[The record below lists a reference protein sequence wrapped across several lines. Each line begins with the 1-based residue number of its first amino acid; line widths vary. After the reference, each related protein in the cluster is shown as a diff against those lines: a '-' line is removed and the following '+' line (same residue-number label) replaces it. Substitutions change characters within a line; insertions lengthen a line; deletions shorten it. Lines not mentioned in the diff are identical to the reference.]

1 MNAGKDIII
10 EANNITVNRG
20 AITVIRDISFSL
32 SKGDH
37 LAIIGNSGGGKTTL
51 GLAIAG
57 RAWYKGSIEIAEPYG
72 QRISWIEQQHHFK
85 NLSNTSDFYY
95 QQRFNSSDAEDAHTV
110 QQTLAETGGDIAA
123 VLKTMKIEYL
133 ADEPLIQLSNG
144 ENKKLQLATALLQE
158 PSILIMDQPFIGLD
172 AVSRK
177 DLHQIINHLAS
188 QGLVIILITTPDE
201 IPSCITQVLV
211 LENGIQQSLTDV
223 KSFNSNY
230 SNKTKTKQVTFDE
243 QQLKDFLSQQ
253 NGDGFEYAIRMNNV
267 TITYGEKKILAGVDW
282 EVKNGERWL
291 LSGPNGAGK
300 STLLSLVTGDNPQAY
315 ANEIYLFDK
324 KRGSG
329 ESIWDIKR
337 KIGFLSPELHL
348 FFDQGCSAF
357 EAIASGL
364 FDTIGLFRQLNDE
377 QIQLVDHWMKITGIH
392 QLRQK
397 RLFELSA
404 GQQRIVLLVRALVK
418 NPPLLILDEPCQGL
432 DREKE
437 ADLLELINAVC
448 LFGNKT
454 MVFVTHYANDRPDC
468 IKNFIAL
475 EKGRVISGSW
485 DTKHG
490 KQL

>member
-10 EANNITVNRG
+10 EAKNVTVNRG
-20 AITVIRDISFSL
+20 VNVVLKDISFSL
-32 SKGDH
+32 KKGDH
-37 LAIIGNSGGGKTTL
+37 LAITGNSGGGKTTL
-51 GLAIAG
+51 GMAIAG

-72 QRISWIEQQHHFK
+72 QRISWIEQQHHFR

-110 QQTLAETGGDIAA
+110 QQSLAETGRDIVP
-123 VLKTMKIEYL
+123 VLKTMKIQHL

-144 ENKKLQLATALLQE
+144 ENKKLQLAKALLQE
-158 PSILIMDQPFIGLD
+158 PYVLIMDQPFIGLD
-172 AVSRK
+172 AGSRK
-177 DLHQIINHLAS
+177 DLHQIINHLAD

-201 IPSCITQVLV
+201 IPSCINQVLV
-211 LENGIQQSLTDV
+211 LENGVQQSLSDIQT
-223 KSFNSNY
+223 FNSGY
-230 SNKTKTKQVTFDE
+230 SNRVKQKPKTFDE
-243 QQLKDFLSQQ
+243 QLLKEFLSPQ
-253 NGDGFEYAIRMNNV
+253 NENGFEYAIRMKNV

-282 EVKNGERWL
+282 EVKNGDRWL

-364 FDTIGLFRQLNDE
+364 FDTIGLFRQLSDE
-377 QIQLVDHWMKITGIH
+377 QIELVDHWMKITSTH
-392 QLRQK
+392 SLRQK

-404 GQQRIVLLVRALVK
+404 GQQRTVLLVRALVK

-432 DREKE
+432 DKEKE
-437 ADLLELINAVC
+437 AALLELINAVC

-454 MVFVTHYANDRPDC
+454 MVFVTHYASDRPDC
-468 IKNFIAL
+468 IQNFIAL
-475 EKGRVISGSW
+475 EKGKVVR
-485 DTKHG
+485 
-490 KQL
+490 

>member
-1 MNAGKDIII
+1 MVAGKEIII
-10 EANNITVNRG
+10 QAENVTANRG
-20 AITVIRDISFSL
+20 AVPVIRDIGFSL
-32 SKGDH
+32 KKGDH
-37 LAIIGNSGGGKTTL
+37 LAITGNSGGGKTTL
-51 GLAIAG
+51 GMAIAG
-57 RAWYKGSIEIAEPYG
+57 RIYFKGMISIAEPYS
-72 QRISWIEQQHHFK
+72 QRICWIEQQHHFK
-85 NLSNTSDFYY
+85 NLSNVSDFYY
-95 QQRFNSSDAEDAHTV
+95 QQRFNSQDAEDAQTV
-110 QQTLAETGGDIAA
+110 EQALAEAGGDVAA
-123 VLKTMKIEYL
+123 VLKAMKIEHL

-144 ENKKLQLATALLQE
+144 ENKKLQLAKALLQE

-172 AVSRK
+172 ANSRK
-177 DLHQIINHLAS
+177 DLHQVIDQLANED
-188 QGLVIILITTPDE
+188 LVIILITTPDE

-211 LENGIQQSLTDV
+211 LENGIQQPVKTIEEFKAYSSV
-223 KSFNSNY
+223 KSNQEL
-230 SNKTKTKQVTFDE
+230 KRFDE
-243 QQLKDFLSQQ
+243 RQLQELLSSD
-253 NGDGFEYAIRMNNV
+253 NGNSFRSAISMKNV

-282 EVKNGERWL
+282 EVQRGERWL

-315 ANEIYLFDK
+315 ANEIHLFDK

-364 FDTIGLFRQLNDE
+364 FDTIGLFRQLNENQIELVE
-377 QIQLVDHWMKITGIH
+377 QWMKITGIIS
-392 QLRQK
+392 LRQK

-404 GQQRIVLLVRALVK
+404 GQQRIILLVRALVK

-437 ADLLELINAVC
+437 TELLDLINAVC
-448 LFGNKT
+448 VYGNKT
-454 MVFVTHYANDRPDC
+454 MVFVTHYANERPEC

-475 EKGRVISGSW
+475 EKGKVVG
-485 DTKHG
+485 
-490 KQL
+490 

>member
-1 MNAGKDIII
+1 MNAGMDIII
-10 EANNITVNRG
+10 EAKNVTVNRG
-20 AITVIRDISFSL
+20 ANIVIRDISFSL
-32 SKGDH
+32 KKGNH
-37 LAIIGNSGGGKTTL
+37 LAINGNSGGGKTTL

-57 RAWYKGSIEIAEPYG
+57 RAYYKGSIDITEPYG

-95 QQRFNSSDAEDAHTV
+95 QQRFNSSDAEDAQTV
-110 QQTLAETGGDIAA
+110 QQALEEIGGDIAS
-123 VLKTMKIEYL
+123 VLQIMKIEYL

-144 ENKKLQLATALLQE
+144 ENKKLQLAKALLQE
-158 PSILIMDQPFIGLD
+158 PYILIMDQPFIGLD
-172 AVSRK
+172 ADSRK
-177 DLHQIINHLAS
+177 DLHQIINHLAD

-211 LENGIQQSLTDV
+211 LENGIQQSLTDSQ
-223 KSFNSNY
+223 SFNSNY
-230 SNKTKTKQVTFDE
+230 SNSVKPGPKTFDE
-243 QQLKDFLSQQ
+243 QLLKEFLSPQ
-253 NGDGFEYAIRMNNV
+253 NGVDFEYAIRMKNV

-282 EVKNGERWL
+282 DVKNGDRWL

-315 ANEIYLFDK
+315 ANDIYLFDT

-364 FDTIGLFRQLNDE
+364 FDTIGLFRQLNDVQVE
-377 QIQLVDHWMKITGIH
+377 LVDHWMKITGTH
-392 QLRQK
+392 NLRQK

-432 DREKE
+432 DKERE
-437 ADLLELINAVC
+437 AGLLELINTVC

-475 EKGRVISGSW
+475 EKGKVVS
-485 DTKHG
+485 
-490 KQL
+490 

>member
-10 EANNITVNRG
+10 EAKNITVNRG
-20 AITVIRDISFSL
+20 ANVVLKDISFVL
-32 SKGDH
+32 KKGDH
-37 LAIIGNSGGGKTTL
+37 LAINGNSGGGKTTL
-51 GLAIAG
+51 GMAIAG
-57 RAWYKGSIEIAEPYG
+57 RAWYKGSIEIAAPYG

-95 QQRFNSSDAEDAHTV
+95 QQRFNSSDAEDAQTV
-110 QQTLAETGGDIAA
+110 YQSLVETGGDIAT
-123 VLKTMKIEYL
+123 VLKTMKIEHL

-144 ENKKLQLATALLQE
+144 ENKKLQLAKALLQE
-158 PSILIMDQPFIGLD
+158 PYILVMDQPFIGLD
-172 AVSRK
+172 AGSRK
-177 DLHQIINHLAS
+177 DLHQIINHLADH
-188 QGLVIILITTPDE
+188 GMVIILITTPDE

-211 LENGIQQSLTDV
+211 LEDGVQQSLSDILSF
-223 KSFNSNY
+223 KSSY
-230 SNKTKTKQVTFDE
+230 SGNNKAKPKTFDE
-243 QQLKDFLSQQ
+243 QLLKDFLSPQ
-253 NGDGFEYAIRMNNV
+253 NENGFEYAIRMKNV

-282 EVKNGERWL
+282 EVKNGDRWL

-348 FFDQGCSAF
+348 FFDQGCSSF

-364 FDTIGLFRQLNDE
+364 FDTIGLFRQLGDE
-377 QIQLVDHWMKITGIH
+377 QIELVDHWMKITGIH
-392 QLRQK
+392 SLRQK

-432 DREKE
+432 DKEKE
-437 ADLLELINAVC
+437 AALLELINAVC

-454 MVFVTHYANDRPDC
+454 MVFVTHYANDRPEC
-468 IKNFIAL
+468 IRNFIAL
-475 EKGRVISGSW
+475 EKGRVV
-485 DTKHG
+485 
-490 KQL
+490 

>member
-1 MNAGKDIII
+1 MNAGKDSII
-10 EANNITVNRG
+10 EASNVTVTRG
-20 AITVIRDISFSL
+20 ANIVIRDISFSL
-32 SKGDH
+32 KKGDH
-37 LAIIGNSGGGKTTL
+37 LAITGNSGGGKTTL

-57 RAWYKGSIEIAEPYG
+57 RAYYKGSIKIAEPYA

-95 QQRFNSSDAEDAHTV
+95 QQRFNSSDSEDAQTV
-110 QQTLAETGGDIAA
+110 QQALEDIGGDIGA
-123 VLKTMKIEYL
+123 VLKAMKIEYL

-144 ENKKLQLATALLQE
+144 ENKKLQLAKALLQE
-158 PSILIMDQPFIGLD
+158 PYILIMDQPFIGLD
-172 AVSRK
+172 AGSRK
-177 DLHQIINHLAS
+177 DLHLIINHLADK
-188 QGLVIILITTPDE
+188 GHVIILIATPDE
-201 IPSCITQVLV
+201 IPACITQVLV
-211 LENGIQQSLTDV
+211 LENGIQQSLMDSS
-223 KSFNSNY
+223 SFNSSY
-230 SNKTKTKQVTFDE
+230 SSKIKHKSKTFDE
-243 QQLKDFLSQQ
+243 QLLKEFLSPQ
-253 NGDGFEYAIRMNNV
+253 NGDDFDDAINMKNV
-267 TITYGEKKILAGVDW
+267 TITYGEKKILSGVDW
-282 EVKNGERWL
+282 QVKKGDRWL

-364 FDTIGLFRQLNDE
+364 FDIIGLFRQLNDD
-377 QIQLVDHWMKITGIH
+377 QIELVDHWMKITGIH
-392 QLRQK
+392 SLRQK

-432 DREKE
+432 DKEKE
-437 ADLLELINAVC
+437 AALLELINAVC

-454 MVFVTHYANDRPDC
+454 MVFVTHYANDRPEC

-475 EKGRVISGSW
+475 EKGKVV
-485 DTKHG
+485 K
-490 KQL
+490 

>member
-1 MNAGKDIII
+1 MNAGKDSII
-10 EANNITVNRG
+10 EAKNVTVNRG
-20 AITVIRDISFSL
+20 ASVVLRDISFSL
-32 SKGDH
+32 RKGDH
-37 LAIIGNSGGGKTTL
+37 LAINGNSGGGKTTL

-57 RAWYKGSIEIAEPYG
+57 RAWYKGSIEIAESYA

-95 QQRFNSSDAEDAHTV
+95 QQRFNSSDAEDAQTV
-110 QQTLAETGGDIAA
+110 QDALAEIGGDTLS
-123 VLKTMKIEYL
+123 VLKIMKIEYL

-144 ENKKLQLATALLQE
+144 ENKKLQLAKALLQE

-172 AVSRK
+172 AGSRK
-177 DLHQIINHLAS
+177 DLHQVINHLAN

-211 LENGIQQSLTDV
+211 LENGMQQSFTDV
-223 KSFNSNY
+223 QSFNSNLT
-230 SNKTKTKQVTFDE
+230 TKATVRPKTFDE
-243 QQLKDFLSQQ
+243 QLLKEFLSPREE
-253 NGDGFEYAIRMNNV
+253 NGFEYAIRMKNV
-267 TITYGEKKILAGVDW
+267 TITYGEKKILAGIDW
-282 EVKNGERWL
+282 EVKSGERWL

-337 KIGFLSPELHL
+337 KTGFLSPELHL

-377 QIQLVDHWMKITGIH
+377 QVELVDHWMKIAGINP
-392 QLRQK
+392 LRQK

-432 DREKE
+432 DKEKE
-437 ADLLELINAVC
+437 ADLLELINAIC

-454 MVFVTHYANDRPDC
+454 MVFVTHYANDRPEC
-468 IKNFIAL
+468 INNFIAL
-475 EKGRVISGSW
+475 EKGRVKGE
-485 DTKHG
+485 
-490 KQL
+490 L